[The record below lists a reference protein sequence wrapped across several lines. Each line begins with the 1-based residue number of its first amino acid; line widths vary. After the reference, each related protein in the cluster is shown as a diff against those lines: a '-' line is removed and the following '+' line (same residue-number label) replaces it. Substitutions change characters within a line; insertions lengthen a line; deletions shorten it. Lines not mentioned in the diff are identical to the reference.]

1 MTLITTEK
9 SVYNMRAV
17 ALTSKKW
24 KYDEGDRVRPRDKPE
39 DADWIVLRRLP
50 GFVFPRY
57 ELMDDDGNLWH
68 MSQLSLIT
76 A

>member
-1 MTLITTEK
+1 MTLIATEK

-17 ALTSKKW
+17 ALTSNKW

-39 DADWIVLRRLP
+39 DPDWIVLRRLS
-50 GFVFPRY
+50 GCVFPHY
-57 ELMDDDGNLWH
+57 ELMDDDGKLWH
-68 MSQLSLIT
+68 MSQLTLIT